1 MNAGCSISRPSL
13 RFRLQMSAKS
23 ISTGSEPHDSAF
35 RAPDRPQSLTPK
47 PKNIPPA
54 LVVSVMNPLL
64 DVCPITTGW
73 PLAQLDLARPWLGFR
88 QQDLAPR
95 ILVGGLLGMGLWIGS
110 IAVAHADTEVWGGTG
125 QVLSGQGQGAT
136 VQLVVEMNDGRIR
149 TQSGPSLDAPFGG
162 GYQSI
167 HNSEGMW
174 QIQQQ
179 GEQLSVTLHRGDQII
194 RYQLSP
200 QQREVRPAAP
210 VMLFGPANLAPE
222 PSTPVLAPLTI
233 FEPPPP
239 TELMASPSPALDTD
253 LSTSDPSPVIEV
265 ESLNRGSSIQILPL
279 PLQP

>member
-1 MNAGCSISRPSL
+1 
-13 RFRLQMSAKS
+13 
-23 ISTGSEPHDSAF
+23 
-35 RAPDRPQSLTPK
+35 
-47 PKNIPPA
+47 
-54 LVVSVMNPLL
+54 MNPLL
-64 DVCPITTGW
+64 DVCPVTTGW
-73 PLAQLDLARPWLGFR
+73 PLAQLNLARSIVGSGQP
-88 QQDLAPR
+88 DLAPR

-149 TQSGPSLDAPFGG
+149 TQSGPNLDAPFGG

-200 QQREVRPAAP
+200 QQQREARPAAP
-210 VMLFGPANLAPE
+210 VMLFGPASSDPE
-222 PSTPVLAPLTI
+222 PSPPVLAPLPSTT
-233 FEPPPP
+233 FEPLAPA
-239 TELMASPSPALDTD
+239 ELMASPNPSLG
-253 LSTSDPSPVIEV
+253 TSDPNPGSDPSDPNPVIEV
-265 ESLNRGSSIQILPL
+265 EPLNWGDSIQILPL